1 MNVTIHIPDWAT
13 HIVSD
18 HTDME
23 RDPHPV
29 DAAKVAKFS
38 FELPDDAYFEY
49 AFLDAEGKMRADLQ
63 NETKAD
69 NPWYPNASAVIGP
82 DYRADPHAHIEE
94 SLATGEVQR
103 HRLESAHLS
112 QTRRLTLYTPKGFE
126 NEALPCVY
134 VQDGTAYFRI
144 AKLNEVLEALLKDDL
159 IRPAHLVFVEPI
171 SRSKEYRFN
180 PHYRAFMVDELVPF
194 VEERLK
200 TTSERAAMGASLGGL
215 VSATLALHH
224 PELFGTVVA
233 QSGAFLGTPEDM
245 DFYRSEQ
252 SWVASELEAR
262 EREPIRWY
270 TEVGTLEW
278 LTNINRRVHKVLE
291 AKGYEHA
298 YAERNAGH
306 NWVNWCNGLSH
317 ALRFALAK

>member
-1 MNVTIHIPDWAT
+1 MNVTIHIPDWAA

-23 RDPHPV
+23 RNPHPV

-49 AFLDAEGKMRADLQ
+49 AFLDAEGKMRADSQ

-82 DYRADPHAHIEE
+82 DYRADPYAEVKG
-94 SLATGEVQR
+94 LATGEVQR
-103 HRLESAHLS
+103 HRLESAHLN
-112 QTRRLTLYTPKGFE
+112 QTRRLTFYTPKGHE
-126 NEALPCVY
+126 DEPLPCVY
-134 VQDGTAYFRI
+134 VQDGTAYLRI
-144 AKLNEVLEALLKDDL
+144 AKLNEVMEALLRDDL
-159 IRPAHLVFVEPI
+159 IRPAHLVFIEPI
-171 SRSKEYRFN
+171 SRTKEYRFN
-180 PHYRAFMVDELVPF
+180 PDYRAFMVDELLPF
-194 VEERLK
+194 VEERLN
-200 TTSERAAMGASLGGL
+200 TTDERVAMGASLGGL
-215 VSATLALHH
+215 VSATLTLHH

-245 DFYRSEQ
+245 DFYKSEA

-262 EREPIRWY
+262 EREPVRWY

-278 LTNINRRVHKVLE
+278 LTGVNRRVHEVLE

-306 NWVNWCNGLSH
+306 NWVNWRNGLSH
-317 ALRFALAK
+317 VLRFALAR

>member
-1 MNVTIHIPDWAT
+1 MNVTIHIPVWAT
-13 HIVSD
+13 HIISD

-29 DAAKVAKFS
+29 DASKVAKFS

-49 AFLDAEGKMRADLQ
+49 AFLDADGKMRADPQ

-69 NPWYPNASAVIGP
+69 NPWYPNASAVLGP
-82 DYRADPHAHIEE
+82 DYRADPYADIKEK
-94 SLATGEVQR
+94 LATGETRR
-103 HRLESAHLS
+103 HRLESARLN

-126 NEALPCVY
+126 NESLPCVY

-171 SRSKEYRFN
+171 SRSQEYRFN
-180 PHYRAFMVDELVPF
+180 PDYRAFMVDELIPF
-194 VEERLK
+194 VEGRLK
-200 TTSERAAMGASLGGL
+200 TTDERAAMGASLGGL

-278 LTNINRRVHKVLE
+278 LTSINRRVHEVLE

-298 YAERNAGH
+298 YAERHAGH
-306 NWVNWCNGLSH
+306 NWENWRNGLSH

>member
-1 MNVTIHIPDWAT
+1 MNVTIHIPNWAT

-29 DAAKVAKFS
+29 DASKVAKFS
-38 FELPDDAYFEY
+38 FELSDDAYFEY
-49 AFLDAEGKMRADLQ
+49 AFLDAEGTMRADPL
-63 NETKAD
+63 NETAAD

-82 DYRADPHAHIEE
+82 DYRVDPYAHIEE

-278 LTNINRRVHKVLE
+278 LTPINRRVHEVLE

-298 YAERNAGH
+298 YAERHAGH
-306 NWVNWCNGLSH
+306 NWVNWRNGLSH